1 MRGRATRQG
10 LGSARRL
17 ALALLGAW
25 VLIATVMLWPS
36 PVIQLRSCLV
46 RERVVWAPHVVLA
59 AHAYGTVAAYLRI
72 DAHGRLAAVAP
83 ATRAEAEVHAREQA
97 LPFEPHDGSTIS
109 PGVVDARVQ
118 LASPGRDW
126 EGYAHGTRAAVAG
139 GVTTVVDGP
148 FGSDPPATGKHELQL
163 HMRAA
168 ATSAL
173 SSHVGFLAGL
183 TPSLA
188 RDALGLFALAGSGAL
203 GFYAVL
209 SPMHDAAGARPLAVD
224 DLRVAAETISRTGL
238 PLLVRAELASFEQF
252 ELVRGQA
259 LYEFEADRMDPLT
272 HLRTRPAEWQTA
284 ALQELARIAKATS
297 ALRLHLTDIARLDD
311 DALPLLADAR
321 AASNGR
327 LTADTAPHYLAFDA
341 LSLRWG
347 DTHLKAEPAIGDESS
362 RARLWELLG
371 KGEIDMVASGHAP
384 CSDELR
390 ADGDFVQAWA
400 GVSGLQFIMQA
411 TWTEARLRGH
421 SVGELARWLSA
432 APAALLGLTGRKGE
446 LREGADAD
454 FVVHTHTHIQT
465 YIYTSEAHA
474 DTHTLEAYP
483 PHAHTGTHTG
493 KGELREGADAD
504 FVIITTIEM
513 I

>member
-1 MRGRATRQG
+1 
-10 LGSARRL
+10 
-17 ALALLGAW
+17 
-25 VLIATVMLWPS
+25 
-36 PVIQLRSCLV
+36 
-46 RERVVWAPHVVLA
+46 
-59 AHAYGTVAAYLRI
+59 
-72 DAHGRLAAVAP
+72 
-83 ATRAEAEVHAREQA
+83 
-97 LPFEPHDGSTIS
+97 
-109 PGVVDARVQ
+109 
-118 LASPGRDW
+118 
-126 EGYAHGTRAAVAG
+126 
-139 GVTTVVDGP
+139 
-148 FGSDPPATGKHELQL
+148 
-163 HMRAA
+163 
-168 ATSAL
+168 
-173 SSHVGFLAGL
+173 
-183 TPSLA
+183 
-188 RDALGLFALAGSGAL
+188 
-203 GFYAVL
+203 
-209 SPMHDAAGARPLAVD
+209 MHDAAGARPLAVD

-259 LYEFEADRMDPLT
+259 LYEFEADRMGFMFLAIAKLSGRSTSSRQIAWVDPLT

-421 SVGELARWLSA
+421 SVGKR
-432 APAALLGLTGRKGE
+432 
-446 LREGADAD
+446 
-454 FVVHTHTHIQT
+454 
-465 YIYTSEAHA
+465 
-474 DTHTLEAYP
+474 
-483 PHAHTGTHTG
+483 
-493 KGELREGADAD
+493 
-504 FVIITTIEM
+504 
-513 I
+513 